1 MGGVWGGGE
10 EEDMMITYFASFS
23 AVILNKQT
31 AGTLQLSLINFNVYR
46 YVFLFNERQR
56 MYNHEFFQVSLY
68 PSLYAVVIFEAKA
81 NLIFPLKKNKHGFSN
96 KRAMM
101 ALGRSPEYHCN
112 QIISKSVH
120 RFSRRSRFKLFS
132 IYRAGNHFVQQSQMV

>member
-1 MGGVWGGGE
+1 MGGG

-23 AVILNKQT
+23 EVILNKQM
-31 AGTLQLSLINFNVYR
+31 AGTLQLSLINFNVYTCR

-56 MYNHEFFQVSLY
+56 MHNHEFFQVSLY

-101 ALGRSPEYHCN
+101 AMGRSPEYHWN

-132 IYRAGNHFVQQSQMV
+132 IYSPGNHFVQQSQMV